1 MTHLTKR
8 EEDSLEECSRL
19 VQTLLES
26 FVQLNVELPGVLTH
40 VLSTLL
46 QQDTLQVDSDFCWLQ
61 VGDED
66 SGACKGSVRCPFGG
80 FCQGE
85 NLSPVRQRWKNFK
98 CFRERARLVPREK
111 EADSRAH

>member
-1 MTHLTKR
+1 MTHLTER
-8 EEDSLEECSRL
+8 EEDSLKERSRL
-19 VQTLLES
+19 VQTFFES
-26 FVQLNVELPGVLTH
+26 FVQLNVEFTGVLTH

-85 NLSPVRQRWKNFK
+85 NLSPVRQRWKDFERFGK
-98 CFRERARLVPREK
+98 RARLVPREK
-111 EADSRAH
+111 EANSGTH